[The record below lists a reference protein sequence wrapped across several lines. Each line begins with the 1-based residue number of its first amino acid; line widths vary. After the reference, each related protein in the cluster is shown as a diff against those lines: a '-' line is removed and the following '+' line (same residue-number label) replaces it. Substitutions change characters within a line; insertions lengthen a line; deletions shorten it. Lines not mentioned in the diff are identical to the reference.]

1 MGNEAV
7 GHHDD
12 AWVQKMG
19 LLTRL
24 HEHKGGPGAPRIGAR
39 QQGPAAMD
47 GETLFVTFAPELGE
61 VQALGQEQRT
71 GRFDTS
77 EP

>member
-1 MGNEAV
+1 
-7 GHHDD
+7 
-12 AWVQKMG
+12 
-19 LLTRL
+19 
-24 HEHKGGPGAPRIGAR
+24 
-39 QQGPAAMD
+39 MD